1 MNFCIL
7 QFHNIRATV
16 NTIINKTLDQFSYA
30 PLEEQNLLT
39 FFVGGSAGIDTCLN
53 LSIRPA
59 NCGMLLM
66 MVNGE
71 KKAENV
77 PIVLLGLL
85 YIHLPGKSGS

>member
-1 MNFCIL
+1 MLIL
-7 QFHNIRATV
+7 QRHNICATV
-16 NTIINKTLDQFSYA
+16 NTIPNSMPDQFIYA
-30 PLEEQNLLT
+30 PFEEQKLLLT

-53 LSIRPA
+53 LSIRLA

-66 MVNGE
+66 MLNGK

-85 YIHLPGKSGS
+85 HIHLPGKSGL